1 MMELLELLK
10 TLNDQ
15 SSQGNMI
22 DQVKLL
28 NEAVVALNANINTLN
43 FRISCT
49 WWVLFSIIVGLE
61 VLNLWC
67 FNKLD
72 KRIKK
77 IESISRAN
85 DSS

>member
-1 MMELLELLK
+1 MGLLEILK
-10 TLNDQ
+10 MLNDQ
-15 SSQGNMI
+15 SGQVNMI

-49 WWVLFSIIVGLE
+49 WWVLFSVIVGLE

-67 FNKLD
+67 VNKLG

-77 IESISRAN
+77 IEVA
-85 DSS
+85 SSLK